1 MPDIL
6 TVSDLIVLGIKC
18 IVLTVFDLVDVAVDC
33 DVCPLYCPFLTW
45 LMLLL
50 TVSCQ

>member
-33 DVCPLYCPFLTW
+33 V
-45 LMLLL
+45 
-50 TVSCQ
+50 VSIMVRQLIILIK